1 MKKITAFLLLGLAV
15 SLASCGSEKEQD
27 DTGGS

>member
-27 DTGGS
+27 DNR